1 MVSPQHANFIVNT
14 GGATASDIEAVIAA
28 VRETVKK
35 QTGTELKQEVRIIG
49 TPARPELRVSQA
61 AYRKDGGYGG

>member
-1 MVSPQHANFIVNT
+1 MVSPRHANFIVNT

-35 QTGTELKQEVRIIG
+35 RTGVELEQEVRIIG
-49 TPARPELRVSQA
+49 RPELRVSQVT
-61 AYRKDGGYGG
+61 YGKDGGYGG